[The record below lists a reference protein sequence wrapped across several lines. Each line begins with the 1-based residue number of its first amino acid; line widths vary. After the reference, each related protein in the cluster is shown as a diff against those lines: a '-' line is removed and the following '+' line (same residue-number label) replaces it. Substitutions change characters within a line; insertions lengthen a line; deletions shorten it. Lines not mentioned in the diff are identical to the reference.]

1 MNDYIGLKAYSIH
14 DTAIL
19 ARRLHYA
26 AKKSGC
32 SKIEKYAECVCKKMR
47 EINKDVD
54 TFFSQYDAFVKA
66 LSENIDK
73 YGKYSFSEERE
84 DLQGI
89 ADILSAFNID
99 KLSNVLENSRILNA
113 LGKIDGINAKIEKV
127 ITAYTAYRDG
137 GGFGLMLNMAGF
149 VSSGFPG
156 MSDVIGLY
164 SNIFNAAHV
173 AINNISIFSNSV
185 AERFDDAIRSLE
197 KNERDCDCI
206 ATDLN
211 TGFSNDCKRFLR

>member
-1 MNDYIGLKAYSIH
+1 MVVICTLTATLICTIQFLKVI
-14 DTAIL
+14 IL
-19 ARRLHYA
+19 
-26 AKKSGC
+26 
-32 SKIEKYAECVCKKMR
+32 E
-47 EINKDVD
+47 
-54 TFFSQYDAFVKA
+54 
-66 LSENIDK
+66 
-73 YGKYSFSEERE
+73 
-84 DLQGI
+84 LQQQ
-89 ADILSAFNID
+89 LRFHVRP
-99 KLSNVLENSRILNA
+99 K
-113 LGKIDGINAKIEKV
+113 DGINAKIEKV